1 MDKPYF
7 RNLQEE
13 LEIEEE
19 FASIFGLR
27 QTTSDPYVRLNYA

>member
-1 MDKPYF
+1 LK
-7 RNLQEE
+7 EE

-27 QTTSDPYVRLNYA
+27 R